1 MQFFNFGKCRLPDSG
16 IPFSAAQFTTLHSA
30 EAYREQLLQLIA
42 NAKQR
47 ILLCALYLE
56 HDGGG
61 EVIMQALLNAK
72 QARPELD
79 IRVFVDAHRARRGL
93 IGSKDRGNTNA
104 DWYQKLAREHAAN
117 VPAIFGIPVQSREL
131 FGVLHLKGHVI
142 DNQVF
147 YSGASF
153 NNVYLQMQQR
163 YRHDR
168 YHILDCKSLAD
179 CFADYLEQL
188 STHPAVMRLE
198 RSSTSAPKEQ
208 IRQLRKQLQQNCY
221 QYSPQNSA
229 QAPSLNVYNS
239 LGRHG
244 MLNQQILALLSSAQ
258 EKITLCTP
266 YFNLPRKIAA
276 IVSDKLAQGCT
287 VEIIV
292 GDKTAND
299 FYIPPEQPFRSIAA
313 LPYLYETNLRNFA
326 KKHQQHLATQ
336 QLSIRLWRDGD
347 NSFHLKGIWIDK
359 CWQLLT
365 GNNLNPRAFRLDLE
379 NGILIK
385 DPQGEL
391 LAASEAELQ
400 QIRQHTTL
408 LTHYR
413 QLESLPDYPVKVQ
426 KLLTRL
432 QRVRLDKLLKRML

>member
-1 MQFFNFGKCRLPDSG
+1 MRLFNFGKCRLPDSG
-16 IPFSAAQFTTLHSA
+16 IPLSAEQLTVLHSA

-42 NAKQR
+42 KAKHR

-56 HDGGG
+56 HDSGG
-61 EVIMQALLNAK
+61 EKIMQALLDAR
-72 QARPELD
+72 QARPDLD

-93 IGSKDRGNTNA
+93 IGSKATGNTNA

-142 DNQVF
+142 DDQVF

-168 YHILDCKSLAD
+168 YHILDCKPLAD

-188 STHPAVMRLE
+188 SAHPAAMRLDL
-198 RSSTSAPKEQ
+198 SSVPAPKEQ
-208 IRQLRKQLQQNCY
+208 IRQLRKQLQQHHY
-221 QYSPQNSA
+221 QYPIQTSTN
-229 QAPSLNVYNS
+229 APSLNIYNS
-239 LGRHG
+239 LGHHG
-244 MLNQQILALLSSAQ
+244 LLNQQILALLSSAQ
-258 EKITLCTP
+258 QKITLCTP
-266 YFNLPRKIAA
+266 YFNLPRKLAA
-276 IVSDKLAQGCT
+276 ILNDKLMQGCQ

-313 LPYLYETNLRNFA
+313 LPYLYETNLRSFA
-326 KKHQQHLATQ
+326 KKQQQYISTQ
-336 QLSIRLWRDGD
+336 QLAIRLWRDGD
-347 NSFHLKGIWIDK
+347 NSFHLKGIWVDK

-385 DPQGEL
+385 DPKGEL
-391 LAASEAELQ
+391 FAASESELQ
-400 QIRQHTTL
+400 QIRQHTTQ

-413 QLESLPDYPVKVQ
+413 ELQSLPDYPVKVQ

-432 QRVRLDKLLKRML
+432 HRVRLDKLLKRML